1 MRRNH
6 SSTKNFVYLTYV
18 KNFVICMSV
27 LWASI
32 LATAMADDS
41 PLFDVPRL
49 SNINIDGNP
58 ADWEDSGFRV
68 GVITSVEGEMLPAAD
83 FNSDFR
89 LGWDERGLLLLL
101 NVYDD
106 VAVEEPDENSLWQRD
121 SVELFIATKRGSSQ
135 YYQVVISPGMD
146 SKYSALRKQIND
158 HRADKSSPEELTV
171 DAERSKTETGY
182 ILEVLLPWQ
191 NLALEPKVGNEI
203 GFQLYVNDSDS
214 TDDRFQTVWYP
225 LASTHSDSSAMHR
238 LRLANNPSPAVLV
251 TAGGKYEQMRRI
263 KINVSAVVELVGK
276 EIEVRADD
284 KVLPSGKLT
293 AEEGRASASLF
304 IPMPPRGKPYG
315 ELNVSIDNEYST
327 ALNLPNPDEQRA
339 RALMDAE
346 LHFKPAVFS
355 SAEFPACEFERPLWV
370 EELIGPYEIKTTFY
384 DRNYNIVTSAER
396 PGRYGAIVEIFSE
409 QGRVVRRFR
418 TLFRQPENIQWW
430 FYDLPI
436 SIELPKE
443 FGIDPEV
450 IAGQPKVIR
459 EHLKWR
465 FVDGFYRDDGSAAML
480 AGLYETKP
488 GSGEVGVS
496 DDAWAKDRQWW
507 VRLKRKFYEMDKV
520 YPEPFVCPS
529 PIEDNSATVLREGT
543 PAEAGMKSDAPEQ
556 IDAVCQAWVA
566 DSDEPFAVCIA
577 RHGVIVLHKAYGQRD
592 GKPMTVNDKSWMASI
607 TKLLSG
613 TLMMMLVDQELVD
626 LDDRVDKFIPALRS
640 IEVKT
645 PLTIRHLYTHT
656 NGLWGH
662 WGDDMHD
669 FEELIADYYQYLQ
682 IGERHSYNGAGYALG
697 GKVIET
703 VTDEAIPQL
712 YKKHLLNPLGCSNTD
727 VTDTSGGSFSTP
739 MDIAKIGQ
747 MLLNRGAYGRMR
759 FFSEQTFEK
768 MLPVRLTKLLGPE
781 TKIEWGIG
789 ATWFNDKGL
798 GKGTFG
804 HGAASAATLRIDR
817 VNDLVI
823 VMTRNRA
830 GSNFSKYHPQ
840 FIAAIVDGLAE

>member
-1 MRRNH
+1 MKRNY
-6 SSTKNFVYLTYV
+6 SPTYMKKINLLLCMFVLGA
-18 KNFVICMSV
+18 F
-27 LWASI
+27 I

-49 SNINIDGNP
+49 SNINIDGNHS
-58 ADWEDSGFRV
+58 DWSDRGFRV
-68 GVITSVEGEMLPAAD
+68 GIITSVEGEMLPAAD

-101 NVYDD
+101 NVSDD
-106 VAVEEPDENSLWQRD
+106 IAVEEPDESQLWQRD

-135 YYQVVISPGMD
+135 YYQVVISPGLD
-146 SKYSALRKQIND
+146 SKYSNLRKQIQD
-158 HRADKSSPEELTV
+158 HRADKSSPEKLAV
-171 DAERSKTETGY
+171 DAERVKTESGY

-191 NLALEPKVGNEI
+191 NLAMEPKAGHEI
-203 GFQLYVNDSDS
+203 GFQLYVNDADN

-225 LASTHSDSSAMHR
+225 LAGTNSNPAAMHR
-238 LRLANNPSPAVLV
+238 LRLADSPSPAVLV
-251 TAGGKYEQMRRI
+251 VAGGKYERMRRTR
-263 KINVSAVVELVGK
+263 INVSAVVELIDQEVEVKVG
-276 EIEVRADD
+276 D
-284 KVLPSGKLT
+284 KVLARGKLT
-293 AEEGRASASLF
+293 AEDGRASASLSMP
-304 IPMPPRGKPYG
+304 IPPRGNPYG
-315 ELNVSIDNEYST
+315 ELTVSIDSKHST
-327 ALNLPNPDEQRA
+327 TLNLPNPDERRA

-355 SAEFPACEFERPLWV
+355 GAEFPACDFEQPLWV

-384 DRNYNIVTSAER
+384 DRDYQIVTSAER
-396 PGRYGAIVEIFSE
+396 PGRYGAIIEVVPEK
-409 QGRVVRRFR
+409 GRVVRRFR

-430 FYDLPI
+430 FRDLPI

-443 FGIDPEV
+443 FGIDPDV
-450 IAGQPKVIR
+450 IAGQSKAIS

-465 FVDGFYRDDGSAAML
+465 FVDGFYRDDDSATML

-488 GSGEVGVS
+488 DSGEVRVS

-507 VRLKRKFYEMDKV
+507 VGLKRKFYEIDKV
-520 YPEPFVCPS
+520 YSEPFVCPS
-529 PIEDNSATVLREGT
+529 PIEGKPVPVLRNGT

-556 IDAVCQAWVA
+556 IDAVCQAWAA
-566 DSDEPFAVCIA
+566 DSDEAFAVCIA
-577 RHGVIVLHKAYGQRD
+577 RHGVIVLHKAYGQCD
-592 GKPMTVNDKSWMASI
+592 GKPMTVNDNSWMASI

-640 IEVKT
+640 IEVET

-662 WGDDMHD
+662 WGDDMHN
-669 FEELIADYYQYLQ
+669 FEEVIADYYQYLK

-697 GKVIET
+697 GKVIEAIT
-703 VTDEAIPQL
+703 GEAIPQF

-768 MLPVRLTKLLGPE
+768 MLPVKLTKVLGPE

-789 ATWFNDKGL
+789 VTWFNDKGL
-798 GKGTFG
+798 GKGTFA
-804 HGAASAATLRIDR
+804 HGAASAATLRIDP

-823 VMTRNRA
+823 VMTRNVA
-830 GSNFSKYHPQ
+830 GSNFKKYHPQ
-840 FIAAIVDGLAE
+840 FIASIVDGFADFK